1 MREARELGNWDQ
13 TASLMALLVNVNSA
27 KNARKMTAIDFHPYR
42 KNQRRK
48 PDAEGEITNLK
59 MLLRGDPDG

>member
-1 MREARELGNWDQ
+1 MREARELSNWDQ
-13 TASLMALLVNVNSA
+13 TASLMALLVNINSA
-27 KNARKMTAIDFHPYR
+27 KHARKMTAIDFHPYR
-42 KNQRRK
+42 KNERRK

>member
-1 MREARELGNWDQ
+1 MREARELSNWDQ

-48 PDAEGEITNLK
+48 PAAEGEITNLK